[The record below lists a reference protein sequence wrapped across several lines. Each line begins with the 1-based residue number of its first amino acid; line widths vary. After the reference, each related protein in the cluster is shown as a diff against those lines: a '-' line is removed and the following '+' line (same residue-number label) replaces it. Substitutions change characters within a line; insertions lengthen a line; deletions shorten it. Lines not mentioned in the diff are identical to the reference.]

1 MKIEVLSLFPECFSS
16 FLASSIVARAI
27 GKQALE
33 VGLHNIRDFA
43 GNKHRQV
50 DDYPYGGFA
59 GMVGMIQPLWD
70 ALASVLKDAPAP
82 VIYFSPQGR
91 PLKQKI
97 LIDYASMSRVVLIC
111 GHYKEID
118 QRFRRLAVSDE
129 ISIGDYVLS
138 GGELAAQ
145 VFIDGVA
152 RLLPDVLSDISSA
165 QTDSFYG
172 SGLGF
177 PCFTRP
183 PEFMSQGVPEALLSG
198 NHARIGEWAKTE
210 AEQLT
215 RVRRPDLLKQNRKAK
230 H

>member
-1 MKIEVLSLFPECFSS
+1 MKIEVLSLFPDFFDS
-16 FLASSIVARAI
+16 FLASSIVARALQ
-27 GKQALE
+27 KQTLE
-33 VGLHNIRDFA
+33 VSTRDIRA
-43 GNKHRQV
+43 YATNKHRKV

-70 ALASVLKDAPAP
+70 ALAESLRQANAP

-97 LIDYASMSRVVLIC
+97 LCDYAREPRVILIC

-152 RLLPDVLSDISSA
+152 RLLPGVLSDITSA

-172 SGLGF
+172 SSLGF
-177 PCFTRP
+177 PCYTRP
-183 PEFMSQGVPEALLSG
+183 PEFLNQTVPEPLLGG
-198 NHARIGEWAKTE
+198 NHAVIQQWANSE
-210 AEQLT
+210 ARKLT
-215 RVRRPDLLKQNRKAK
+215 RVRRPDLLPDEGE
-230 H
+230 